1 LFCPKCGD
9 EFVAGLAVC
18 PDCGLPLVDEPPSR
32 AEREPEDGEEWVTVA
47 TFRNMFDA
55 SVARGALEADG
66 LSAFV
71 PGENI
76 GAFARVTVPGTWVE
90 VKVRASDRDRAVE
103 LLKRAGHK

>member
-18 PDCGLPLVDEPPSR
+18 PDCALPLVDEQPFR
-32 AEREPEDGEEWVTVA
+32 DEREPEDSEEWVTVA

-55 SVARGALEADG
+55 SVARGALQADG
-66 LSAFV
+66 LSALV

-76 GAFARVTVPGTWVE
+76 GAFGRAVMQGPWVQI
-90 VKVRASDRDRAVE
+90 KVRASDRDRAVE
-103 LLKRAGHK
+103 LLKQAGHR

>member
-1 LFCPKCGD
+1 MFCPNCGD

-18 PDCGLPLVDEPPSR
+18 PDCALALVDEPPSR
-32 AEREPEDGEEWVTVA
+32 DGHELADSEEWVTVA

-66 LSAFV
+66 LSAWV

-76 GAFARVTVPGTWVE
+76 GAFGRAVMPGPWVE
-90 VKVRASDRDRAVE
+90 IKVRASDRDRAVE
-103 LLKRAGHK
+103 LLKHAGHR